1 MGVRDWELK
10 RFHGEEISTHRG
22 STYNAYIVKDRRTA
36 LVDTVWTPF
45 HESFVADLDREIGLR
60 NVSLIVVNH
69 TEQDHAG
76 SLRYLMERIPDTPIY
91 CTRNGLAMIEGHF
104 HRKWNVN
111 VVRTGD
117 SVDLGDYR
125 LVFVEMP
132 MLHWPDSMATYVT
145 GANVLLSNDAFGQH
159 YVAPHL
165 FNDEVDQA
173 ELWQEALK
181 YYANIL
187 TPFSDLV
194 KKKIDE
200 IKSLGLPID
209 MIAPSH
215 GVIWRDNPMQI
226 VEKYAEWA
234 DGYHEGT
241 VVVLYDT
248 MWGATR
254 KMAMA
259 IARGVERKG
268 LGARLI
274 NIGKSDRSDVMV
286 EIFKARAVVLG
297 SSTINRGLLAD
308 AAAVLEMM
316 RGLRFKGKI
325 GAAFGSY
332 GWSGESPKVIEE
344 RLAEAGVELVA
355 EALRVKHD
363 PTEEDLRACESL
375 GEKVADRISA

>member
-1 MGVRDWELK
+1 
-10 RFHGEEISTHRG
+10 
-22 STYNAYIVKDRRTA
+22 
-36 LVDTVWTPF
+36 
-45 HESFVADLDREIGLR
+45 
-60 NVSLIVVNH
+60 
-69 TEQDHAG
+69 
-76 SLRYLMERIPDTPIY
+76 
-91 CTRNGLAMIEGHF
+91 
-104 HRKWNVN
+104 
-111 VVRTGD
+111 
-117 SVDLGDYR
+117 
-125 LVFVEMP
+125 
-132 MLHWPDSMATYVT
+132 
-145 GANVLLSNDAFGQH
+145 
-159 YVAPHL
+159 
-165 FNDEVDQA
+165 
-173 ELWQEALK
+173 
-181 YYANIL
+181 
-187 TPFSDLV
+187 
-194 KKKIDE
+194 
-200 IKSLGLPID
+200 
-209 MIAPSH
+209 
-215 GVIWRDNPMQI
+215 
-226 VEKYAEWA
+226 
-234 DGYHEGT
+234 

-254 KMAMA
+254 KMAMAA

-355 EALRVKHD
+355 EALRVKYD